1 MGTKAIFSLAFYVGF
16 LLFSNTNSS
25 GQGDSEL
32 SSYLP
37 NYSTENPSALYNGVP
52 DITIP
57 LYTISGRGISIPVSI
72 SYDASGIT
80 AQQEATSVGLG
91 WVLNA
96 GGYIIHETRDWY
108 DYAGVDRVSAD
119 TMVGIDERFTKGT
132 INYSSSNNIEYY
144 EVRHKYDNLP
154 DLFYYNCNG
163 RTGKFFI
170 GDDLSTLI
178 SIPETSMQISFE
190 SSNSIDIVMVDE
202 DGIEYHFEK
211 KQSIAPA
218 DNYINTESLIYVL
231 KTIYTPQRDTVN
243 FTYHSAYYNKP
254 VFKTIFDYVNQD
266 FFQTK
271 IYEEM
276 PVNLVKMIEIS
287 GGESIEFEFGER
299 REDCYSTAPDSIPE
313 IDKVKLL
320 DTNGTTK
327 KYFEFDQDYFSSDR
341 FIQYL
346 PESKKPEGEYTLKD
360 ENGNLVLY
368 DSIKSAADI
377 YFEEEYV
384 AFGYIDGVKDTIPD
398 HFFRGNYLFTR
409 NGDTVFAILNDEY
422 LSECLPDLED
432 AQDFEYDPSL
442 CGGCTYEEA
451 YEEYMNY
458 VSAYHKMLEDYYE
471 NNCSPASYIA
481 SKIVG
486 GLHYMD
492 VDTNYVNWLL
502 EKYDNQSNGS
512 PFRPFYY
519 SGLKT
524 KRLKLDGIQEFSGDG
539 QVSLPSVQFSYNEE
553 TGLPPSYTRDIDHW
567 GYYNFLDSIPNH
579 TPVPPWSAYTTVFDS
594 YAGIWNGSHPQP
606 FNGNRDPYE
615 EKMKAGVLEKITY
628 PGGGYIK
635 YDFEANRARSNE
647 SGTIEKVVGGLRV
660 KSIERGDGDGEKYY
674 TDYKYKIFEED
685 TVNGVAYLDTTGI
698 GSGYLYAKNVQYEM
712 GIGFKYEYDFQ
723 TQQNELVLVKLGVSN
738 SVLPLQKTRGGY
750 VGYSSVGVRSI
761 DEDGNDIGNTVY
773 RFYANDPQVF
783 SSVTEKYVPSGN
795 NEFMKYVVP
804 PKPASAKLGTLEEKI
819 IADKWDRIL
828 VREENTYSLTE
839 PNRMD
844 LETASYYSTYI
855 QSYAQTVGRGYYY
868 KYYDPSDP
876 IYFYTLYDLIPKS
889 AKLSSTKRYQYFP
902 DQGGEMLDSSYYLY
916 DTPYSDFWI
925 HDDYMDWTKEYSA
938 SDLTSFSYNQDLDA
952 YYSEDVVSGFTF
964 LGKHTDRIV
973 QKLHFKS
980 NGDTIRTRYWYP
992 PHFSDTSTVFAAM
1005 EARNII
1011 SPAVKV
1017 EVFRNGTVIE
1027 GTNTRFEF
1035 VSGDTIGDQDFIL
1048 PTEFRVFYKD
1058 SYEKTGE
1065 VTEYDELGNAVE
1077 VLVTDGNYTSSIL
1090 GYNQS
1095 RVIAQA
1101 ENSRLK
1107 EILFQDFEAGGL
1119 GDWSDYNSGGTVS
1132 SANPGTG
1139 LKSLFFGSGSHRGI
1153 QNAIQ
1158 VSDLNDDDKYA
1169 FSAMVWQSNPN
1180 STTDPCIQI
1189 KIVHSGGTTYLK
1201 KLVEVKDE
1209 KWVDADM
1216 LVDLSEFTSISNI
1229 TLYVL
1234 NGVSGLTSTD
1244 YGAAFVDEIR
1254 FHPSDAL
1261 MTTYTYDPVFGSTSI
1276 SDPTG
1281 MTLKYEYDKLGRLI
1295 TETDQQGNIG
1305 KKTNYHFK
1313 DDE

>member
-1 MGTKAIFSLAFYVGF
+1 MGTKAIFSLAFCVGL
-16 LLFSNTNSS
+16 LLFFNTISS
-25 GQGDSEL
+25 GQGDSKL
-32 SSYLP
+32 SNYLP
-37 NYSTENPSALYNGVP
+37 NYSTVSPSALYNGVP
-52 DITIP
+52 NISIP

-72 SYDASGIT
+72 SYDASGIK
-80 AQQEATSVGLG
+80 AQQEATSIGLG

-108 DYAGVDRVSAD
+108 DFAGVDRVSAD
-119 TMVGIDERFTKGT
+119 TMAGIDKRFTKGT
-132 INYSSSNNIEYY
+132 INYSSSTNVELY

-211 KQSIAPA
+211 EQSIAPA

-231 KTIYTPQRDTVN
+231 KTIYTPQRDTVS

-276 PVNLVKMIEIS
+276 PVNLVKKIEIS

-299 REDCYSTAPDSIPE
+299 RDDCYSTAPDSIPKIE
-313 IDKVKLL
+313 KVKLL
-320 DTNGTTK
+320 DANGTTK
-327 KYFEFDQDYFSSDR
+327 KYFEFDQDYFSSDK

-346 PESKKPEGEYTLKD
+346 PERKKPEGEYNLKD
-360 ENGNLVLY
+360 ENGNFVLY
-368 DSIKSAADI
+368 DSIKSAGDI

-432 AQDFEYDPSL
+432 AQDFEYDSSL

-451 YEEYMNY
+451 YQEYMNY

-481 SKIVG
+481 SKVVG
-486 GLHYMD
+486 GLHYME

-502 EKYDNQSNGS
+502 ARYDNQSSGS

-519 SGLKT
+519 SGLRT
-524 KRLKLDGIQEFSGDG
+524 KRLKLEGIQEFSGDG
-539 QVSLPSVQFSYNEE
+539 DLSLPPFQFTYNEE
-553 TGLPPSYTRDIDHW
+553 TNLPSSYTRDYDHW
-567 GYYNFLDSIPNH
+567 GYYNYLDSIPNH
-579 TPVPPWSAYTTVFDS
+579 SPVPDADYYSTVFES
-594 YAGIWNGSHPQP
+594 NAGHGYPP
-606 FNGNRDPYE
+606 FNGNRDPNE

-647 SGTIEKVVGGLRV
+647 SGTIEKIVGGLRV
-660 KSIERGDGDGEKYY
+660 KSIERGNGDGDKYY
-674 TDYKYKIFEED
+674 TDYKYEIFEED
-685 TVNGVAYLDTTGI
+685 TVNNVIYLDTSGI
-698 GSGYLYAKNVQYEM
+698 GSGYLYAKDVQYEM
-712 GIGFKYEYDFQ
+712 GIGFKYEIIPPILTNQ
-723 TQQNELVLVKLGVSN
+723 LVLVKLGVSN
-738 SVLPLQKTRGGY
+738 SVLPLQKTKGGY

-761 DEDGNDIGNTVY
+761 DEDGNDLGNTVY
-773 RFYANDPQVF
+773 RFYANDPQVHG
-783 SSVTEKYVPSGN
+783 SVSENYVPSSYNG
-795 NEFMKYVVP
+795 FMKYVVP
-804 PKPASAKLGTLEEKI
+804 PKPASARLGTLEQKI

-828 VREENTYSLTE
+828 LKEENTYALAE

-844 LETASYYSTYI
+844 LEAASFYSTYI
-855 QSYAQTVGRGYYY
+855 HSYAQTVGRGYYL
-868 KYYDPSDP
+868 KYYDPSGP
-876 IYFYTLYDLIPKS
+876 IDFYTLYDLIPKS
-889 AKLSSTKRYQYFP
+889 AKLSSTKNYQYFP
-902 DQGGEMLDSSYYLY
+902 DQGGELVDSSYYLY
-916 DTPYSDFWI
+916 DTPHSSI
-925 HDDYMDWTKEYSA
+925 CINDDYMDWTKEYSVA
-938 SDLTSFSYNQDLDA
+938 DLTGFSYNQDLDA
-952 YYSEDVVSGFTF
+952 YYSDGVVSGFSF
-964 LGKHTDRIV
+964 LGKHTNRIV
-973 QKLHFKS
+973 QKLHFKP

-1017 EVFRNGTVIE
+1017 EVFRNGSLIE
-1027 GTNTRFEF
+1027 GRDTRFEF
-1035 VSGDTIGDQDFIL
+1035 VSGDTLGDQDFIL
-1048 PTEFRVFYKD
+1048 PTESRVFYTD
-1058 SYEKTGE
+1058 SYEKIAE
-1065 VTEYDELGNAVE
+1065 VTEYDELGNSVE
-1077 VLVTDGNYTSSIL
+1077 TLVTDGNYSSVIL
-1090 GYNQS
+1090 GYNRS
-1095 RVIAQA
+1095 RVIAQI
-1101 ENSRLK
+1101 ENARLK
-1107 EILFQDFEAGGL
+1107 EILYQDFEEGVL
-1119 GDWSDYNSGGTVS
+1119 GDWSSYNSGGTVS
-1132 SANPGTG
+1132 TSNSGTG

-1153 QNAIQ
+1153 QYAVQ
-1158 VSDLNDDDKYA
+1158 LSDLDDDGKYT
-1169 FSAMVWQSNPN
+1169 FSAMWWQDDPN
-1180 STTDPCIQI
+1180 STSDPCLQI
-1189 KIVHSGGTTYLK
+1189 KIQHSGGTTYLK
-1201 KLVEVKDE
+1201 KLVALKDE
-1209 KWVDADM
+1209 KWVDAEM
-1216 LVDLSEFTSISNI
+1216 LVDLSAYTNISNL

-1234 NGVSGLTSTD
+1234 NGVSGLGSAE

-1261 MTTYTYDPVFGSTSI
+1261 MTTYTHDPIFGNTSI
-1276 SDPTG
+1276 SDPAGT
-1281 MTLKYEYDKLGRLI
+1281 TLIFEYDKLGRLI
-1295 TETDQQGNIG
+1295 AETDQQENIG

-1313 DDE
+1313 DEDE